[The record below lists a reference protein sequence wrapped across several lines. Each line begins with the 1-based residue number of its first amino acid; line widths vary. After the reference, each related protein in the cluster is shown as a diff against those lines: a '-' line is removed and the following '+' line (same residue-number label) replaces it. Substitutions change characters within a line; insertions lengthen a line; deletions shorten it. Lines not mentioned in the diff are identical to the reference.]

1 VNKIQILLDSSA
13 ILALL
18 YQEPGADRVDAERKH
33 AAIGTVNWAEVATT
47 LFEDGMQ
54 DDMVRNTLIGLNL
67 TIVPF
72 TDLMAYEAGRLR
84 PLTRAIGLSLGD
96 RACLATAR
104 VLDIPVLTADRIW
117 LQAAVGVQVECIR

>member
-1 VNKIQILLDSSA
+1 MNKTKILLDSSA

-18 YQEPGADRVDAERKH
+18 YQEPGADRVEMESSH
-33 AAIGTVNWAEVATT
+33 AAVCTVNLAEAATK

-67 TIVPF
+67 TIVPV
-72 TDLMAYEAGRLR
+72 TDFMAYEAGRLR
-84 PLTRAIGLSLGD
+84 PLTRTIGLSLGD

-104 VLDIPVLTADRIW
+104 MLDIPVLTVDRIW
-117 LQAAVGVQVECIR
+117 LQADVGVQVECIR

>member
-1 VNKIQILLDSSA
+1 MNKTKILLDSSA

-18 YQEPGADRVDAERKH
+18 YQEPGADRVEKERSH
-33 AAIGTVNWAEVATT
+33 AAVCTVNLAEAATK

-67 TIVPF
+67 TIIPF

-84 PLTRAIGLSLGD
+84 PLTRPIGLSLGD

-104 VLDIPVLTADRIW
+104 VLELPVLTADRIW
-117 LQAAVGVQVECIR
+117 LQAEVGVQVECIR